1 VKDSCE
7 RKPTECCGRDPDAT
21 MGPAR
26 QNAAPLV
33 SFIIPTHNYG
43 RYVVE
48 AVESALA
55 QTYRNFEIIV
65 VDDGSTDNTPEL
77 MAPLQDRVCYI
88 RQEQRGPS
96 AARNAG
102 IKVARGEL
110 IAFLDADDVWL
121 PHKTATQVSYLVAH
135 PEIGLVC
142 GRTRR
147 TGNQA
152 KDQPRI
158 GYRRRRA
165 LRKLITLEAGA
176 AFNNLFLSPRNYIA
190 TSTVMLRRQCLDL
203 VGDFDESLFRVEDL
217 NLWLRVARHFGIA
230 RLPEILALHRFHESN
245 LALDREAMRKAAFAN
260 LDRICAVCP
269 DAIRVRNR
277 VAARLHLRHGLEDIY
292 ERRSNGARRNIL
304 SAIRQHPFC
313 FGAYPLLAVSCVPE
327 PLLEALRAMNRARR
341 ACLRSGAA
349 WLRRQSYFRRLEAL
363 LQAAFTQARDNG

>member
-1 VKDSCE
+1 VKDACE
-7 RKPTECCGRDPDAT
+7 RKPAECCGRDPDAI
-21 MGPAR
+21 GPAR

-55 QTYRNFEIIV
+55 QTYRSFEIIV

-110 IAFLDADDVWL
+110 VAFLDADDVWL

-147 TGNQA
+147 TGNQGE
-152 KDQPRI
+152 DQPRI

-176 AFNNLFLSPRNYIA
+176 AFNDLFLRHRNYIA

-203 VGDFDESLFRVEDL
+203 VGCFDESLSRVEDF

-245 LALDREAMRKAAFAN
+245 LALDREAMRQAVFDN
-260 LDRICAVCP
+260 LERICSLCP
-269 DAIRVRNR
+269 DAARWRGLAASRLYLKHGLQDLYEGRLQDARCNLRRAIRSRALNVTAYPILLAACCPQAASQAARSACR
-277 VAARLHLRHGLEDIY
+277 VA
-292 ERRSNGARRNIL
+292 RRW
-304 SAIRQHPFC
+304 
-313 FGAYPLLAVSCVPE
+313 
-327 PLLEALRAMNRARR
+327 LRAPWRAIAEKVPCPTRG
-341 ACLRSGAA
+341 S
-349 WLRRQSYFRRLEAL
+349 SLE
-363 LQAAFTQARDNG
+363 QAHKGPPAPPR